1 MPRSPAQPADHT
13 MSFGDHLE
21 ELRRRMLYAL
31 AAPLPLFI
39 IIFFFSDTL
48 IEWLLLPVYDVLRAH
63 DLPTALQVLSPPE
76 LLLAKLKLSIIA
88 AIVLTAPWMIYQGWL
103 FVAPGLYQ
111 HERRFVYLLFPG
123 SFILSIAGLIL
134 LYFVMLPL
142 MLHVLVMFG
151 ADIQIGPAPDE
162 RIIEA
167 LRKVRDIPVRAEA
180 PEHPRAG
187 EVWVIVPDM
196 KLYVALQDEKGD
208 IGVQMVPPFGRG
220 QIEQT
225 FRVSYALNFTLVLML
240 GIVIAFQMPLVVLLM
255 GWLGMVTP
263 QWLRSRRKYALL
275 ICGVISAVVT
285 PADAASM
292 IIMLLPLYGLYEL
305 GILLLVIAPASA
317 VAEGRIAGLRFA
329 RRATDADRD
338 RSGTDK
344 HNTQTDQPADSAQTE
359 SSAPPAPSPDDSQSD
374 TTDDGEGR

>member
-1 MPRSPAQPADHT
+1 MPRSPAQPADYT

-31 AAPLPLFI
+31 AAPIPLFI

-48 IEWLLLPVYDVLRAH
+48 VEWLLLPVYEVLRAH
-63 DLPTALQVLSPPE
+63 DLPTSLQVLSPPE
-76 LLLAKLKLSIIA
+76 FLLAKLKLSIIA

-103 FVAPGLYQ
+103 FIAPGLYQ

-123 SFILSIAGLIL
+123 SLVLSLAGLAL

-151 ADIQIGPAPDE
+151 ADIELGPKPDP
-162 RIIEA
+162 RMIEA
-167 LRKVRDIPVRAEA
+167 LQATEDIPVRTAAPQPLEA
-180 PEHPRAG
+180 G
-187 EVWVIVPDM
+187 GVWMLVPDM
-196 KLYVALQDEKGD
+196 TLWVALEGEGGD
-208 IGVQMVPPFGRG
+208 VEARMVPPFGSG

-255 GWLGMVTP
+255 GWMGVVTP
-263 QWLRSRRKYALL
+263 QWLRSRRKYALV
-275 ICGVISAVVT
+275 ICGVLSAVVT

-305 GILLLVIAPASA
+305 GILLLVLAPASA
-317 VAEGRIAGLRFA
+317 VAEGRIGPLRFS
-329 RRATDADRD
+329 RRANRAAH
-338 RSGTDK
+338 GATDK
-344 HNTQTDQPADSAQTE
+344 QDAQADQPAESAQTE
-359 SSAPPAPSPDDSQSD
+359 SHGPRTGRPDDLRSD

>member
-1 MPRSPAQPADHT
+1 MRRVPTDPADHT

-21 ELRRRMLYAL
+21 ELRRRMFYAL
-31 AAPLPLFI
+31 AAPIPLFI

-48 IEWLLLPVYDVLRAH
+48 VEWLLLPVYDVLRAH
-63 DLPTALQVLSPPE
+63 DLPAALQVLSPPE
-76 LLLAKLKLSIIA
+76 FLLAKLKLSLIA
-88 AIVLTAPWMIYQGWL
+88 AIVLTTPWILYQGWR

-111 HERRFVYLLFPG
+111 QERRFVYLLFPG
-123 SFILSIAGLIL
+123 SFILSIAGLAL

-162 RIIEA
+162 RILHALEA
-167 LRKVRDIPVRAEA
+167 TEDVPVRTAV
-180 PEHPRAG
+180 PETPEAG
-187 EVWVIVPDM
+187 EVWLLVPDM
-196 KLYVALQDEKGD
+196 QLYVALANEEGTVEAQ
-208 IGVQMVPPFGRG
+208 VVPPLGRG
-220 QIEQT
+220 QITQT
-225 FRVSYALNFTLVLML
+225 FRVSYVLNFTLVLML

-255 GWLGMVTP
+255 GWMGLVSP
-263 QWLRSRRKYALL
+263 QWLRARRKYALV
-275 ICGVISAVVT
+275 ICGVVSAVVT

-317 VAEGRIAGLRFA
+317 VAEGRIAGMRFG
-329 RRATDADRD
+329 RRSAAPGDRA
-338 RSGTDK
+338 GTDK
-344 HNTQTDQPADSAQTE
+344 QSPQADQPDDSAQTE
-359 SSAPPAPSPDDSQSD
+359 SRAERTTHTGDPRSD